1 MKRIL
6 FPLFALVLASTG
18 VASAQ
23 QLQLPQPS
31 PHAVVVQTVGVTDV
45 TIDYSSPG
53 LKGRKVFGTLVPYGQ
68 LWRAGANAAT
78 KLTFSTD
85 VVIAD
90 KPLAAGTYSLF
101 FIPTAK
107 TWTVVINK
115 NKDAQNNNYDEKQ
128 DALRFEVKTEKAPK
142 RERLA
147 YIFSNTTDTD
157 ARIDME
163 WDELRVSIP
172 VKADTAALTA
182 SGINGHVEGSWRP
195 LANAARYYADT
206 VKDSAK
212 ATELINASIA
222 VKETWFNVWIKAQIL
237 ANGGN
242 YKDAYPLAQKAFDL
256 GSKDANFFWKADVE
270 KALAEWKLKI

>member
-1 MKRIL
+1 MKRII

-23 QLQLPQPS
+23 QLMLPQPS

-53 LKGRKVFGTLVPYGQ
+53 LKGRKPFGTLVPYGQ
-68 LWRAGANAAT
+68 LWRAGANAST

-85 VVIAD
+85 VIIAD

-142 RERLA
+142 RERLT
-147 YIFSNTTDTD
+147 YIFSNTSETD

-163 WDELRVSIP
+163 WDEIRVSIP
-172 VKADTAALTA
+172 VKTDTAKLAA
-182 SGINGHVEGSWRP
+182 GGIDSHVGGAWRP
-195 LANAARYYADT
+195 LANAARYYNDA
-206 VKDSAK
+206 KDPAK
-212 ATELINASIA
+212 AMELINASIA
-222 VKETWFNVWIKAQIL
+222 VKETWFNVWIKAQFL
-237 ANGGN
+237 ANAGN
-242 YKDAYPLAQKAFDL
+242 FKDAYPLAQKAHDL
-256 GSKDANFFWKADVE
+256 GTKDTFFFWKADVE